1 LDLSQPFVDARLP
14 DGSRLHVAIP
24 EITAEHWAVNIRK
37 HLMRQKSILDLAA
50 MGVMSEEI
58 ATELSSAVKSGMNIL
73 VSGGTQAGKT
83 TLLNALI
90 AEIPRTQ
97 RVITIEEVFELQPMV
112 PDLVQMQTRGSNLQ
126 GTGAISLRQLIK
138 EALRMRPSRIIV
150 GEVREAEALD
160 LLLALNSGLPGMGT
174 LHANSAR
181 DAITKLQ
188 TLPLLA
194 GENISHKFIA
204 PTVASAIDLVV
215 QVSLAVDGSRKLI
228 EIVRVTG
235 RYENDRA
242 EVETLWRWT
251 GQSYERGLARI

>member
-1 LDLSQPFVDARLP
+1 
-14 DGSRLHVAIP
+14 
-24 EITAEHWAVNIRK
+24 
-37 HLMRQKSILDLAA
+37 
-50 MGVMSEEI
+50 
-58 ATELSSAVKSGMNIL
+58 
-73 VSGGTQAGKT
+73 
-83 TLLNALI
+83 
-90 AEIPRTQ
+90 
-97 RVITIEEVFELQPMV
+97 
-112 PDLVQMQTRGSNLQ
+112 
-126 GTGAISLRQLIK
+126 
-138 EALRMRPSRIIV
+138 MRPSRIIV

-204 PTVASAIDLVV
+204 PTVASAIDLVI

>member
-1 LDLSQPFVDARLP
+1 
-14 DGSRLHVAIP
+14 
-24 EITAEHWAVNIRK
+24 
-37 HLMRQKSILDLAA
+37 
-50 MGVMSEEI
+50 MSEEI
-58 ATELSSAVKSGMNIL
+58 AAELSSAVKSGMNIL

-112 PDLVQMQTRGSNLQ
+112 PDLIQMQTRSSNLQ

-251 GQSYERGLARI
+251 GRSYERGLARI